1 MRFLRFQIRFL
12 RPVPVLF
19 SVALSGCILLLLL
32 LFFYFFS
39 RNFEVKFGSSR
50 NFVTNCVSENISG
63 PFDRDPDRNYVTESN
78 QVGSL

>member
-32 LFFYFFS
+32 FFYLFS

-63 PFDRDPDRNYVTESN
+63 PFDQDPDRNYVTESN
-78 QVGSL
+78 QVCLL